1 MMGRPPANAQV
12 RFWRD
17 PDLPGVEIR
26 FSRYTEEAF
35 CRHTHDAWSVGLIE
49 SGRTTFFLEGAHHD
63 AAAGQIAL
71 IAPEA
76 VHACNPDTA
85 SCMSYRMF
93 YVAPPLLE
101 DVAAEVLGRG
111 AGEAVPMFSGPVI
124 DDAPLF
130 ATWRALHGAVL
141 KNADRLEKQSRL
153 VQGLA
158 DLLTRHGRLTPCAGE
173 GPDGCPPGGRAVEQ
187 VRAHLAAHMADKVSL
202 DDLSRLA
209 GVSRYHL
216 LRLFSREAGLPPHAY
231 QNQLRVA
238 RGKKLLARGEP
249 ISQVAAEVGF
259 ADQSHFTRIFRQFTG
274 ATPRQYQAGTSG

>member
-1 MMGRPPANAQV
+1 MGRPPANAQV

-49 SGRTTFFLEGAHHD
+49 SGRTTFFLEGEHHD
-63 AAAGQIAL
+63 AAARQIAL
-71 IAPEA
+71 IPPGA
-76 VHACNPDTA
+76 VHACNPDPA

-111 AGEAVPMFSGPVI
+111 AAEVVPMFSGPVI

-158 DLLTRHGRLTPCAGE
+158 DLLTRHGRLIPYAGE
-173 GPDGCPPGGRAVEQ
+173 TPDEYQPGERVAEQ
-187 VRAHLAAHMADKVSL
+187 VRAHLAAHLADKVSL

-238 RGKKLLARGEP
+238 RGKELLALGEP
-249 ISQVAAEVGF
+249 ISRVAAEVGF

-274 ATPRQYQAGTSG
+274 ATPRQYQAGASG

>member
-1 MMGRPPANAQV
+1 MGRPPANAQV

-49 SGRTTFFLEGAHHD
+49 SGRTTFFLEGEHHD

-71 IAPEA
+71 IAPGA
-76 VHACNPDTA
+76 VHACNPDPA

-101 DVAAEVLGRG
+101 RVAAEVLGRG
-111 AGEAVPMFSGPVI
+111 AGQAVPLFPGPVI
-124 DDAPLF
+124 DDASLF

-141 KNADRLEKQSRL
+141 KKADRLEKQSRL

-158 DLLTRHGRLTPCAGE
+158 DLLTRHGRLIPCAGE
-173 GPDGCPPGGRAVEQ
+173 APDECPPGERVAEL

-216 LRLFSREAGLPPHAY
+216 LRLFSRETGLPPHAY

-238 RGKKLLARGEP
+238 RGKELLARGEP
-249 ISQVAAEVGF
+249 ISRVAAEVGF